1 MKQIE
6 PYTNVD
12 EAILSLDNGGR
23 FYNLFSSADDG
34 IITQSELS
42 KVGGLFN
49 NRQKT
54 ILFFEVAISNL
65 DSAAKV
71 EVLSK
76 FDRSLESSYHKY
88 KAQELLASEAN
99 GIGIVSSN
107 AIITGIPK
115 MIESKSD
122 FKGYILIP
130 MLAGKVTTFIP
141 VPIIDRY
148 DVYEIRDEKSSDTF
162 LIAHA
167 KGSEKLPERKIK
179 VAGVLKELKSKKDED
194 KGSKKFLEVN
204 YFLNLP

>member
-1 MKQIE
+1 M
-6 PYTNVD
+6 
-12 EAILSLDNGGR
+12 
-23 FYNLFSSADDG
+23 
-34 IITQSELS
+34 
-42 KVGGLFN
+42 
-49 NRQKT
+49 
-54 ILFFEVAISNL
+54 
-65 DSAAKV
+65 
-71 EVLSK
+71 
-76 FDRSLESSYHKY
+76 
-88 KAQELLASEAN
+88 ASEAN